1 MYIARSARMSASN
14 TPRGDGSSSACLDA
28 DTAASYAEHRLSP
41 DEMRRVEGHIDGC
54 ASCRELISAMALVLW
69 SQSSQPG
76 DDDAAPAVGGVLPR
90 GTRIGPFEIE
100 RPIDAGGM
108 GLVYSAR
115 DARLARQ
122 VALKCVRERRGR
134 SDQLLRE
141 ARTMAQLSHPNVVA
155 VYDVIDAHGQIFLA
169 MELVVGRS
177 VRQWLDA
184 AQRGWKA
191 VVDVFLAAGA
201 GLAAAHAASI
211 VHGDVKPA
219 NILFGDDGRIR
230 VTDFGLSR
238 SPDDE
243 TEQAAGPRGTP
254 AYMAPEQRDGAPCDA
269 LGDQYAFCAS
279 LHEAIFGALPGR
291 PPARQPRL
299 PRALRR
305 ILGRGLA
312 LDPGSRYHSMDLL
325 LRDLRATRSSTRRW
339 TAAAAAVTIAIAA
352 FAYGAGGQRV
362 QAAMCEASAPQL
374 TSPWHDEARA
384 MVRRSFEN
392 TRLSYAPET
401 LQRVAARL
409 DGWAVSFEAARRQ
422 ACEPGWLQRETP
434 VERFSAEL
442 SCLEDRA
449 REARELVNQ
458 LRNADE
464 TIVLNAIAAT
474 ERLTPVAQCSSTPA
488 QRVVPPDTQAVQ
500 QLRDRLARARSLVD
514 SGKFRD
520 ALPIARDIV
529 AAAEDLGV
537 PSLHGAALVSIGAIQ
552 ARMSDYEVAAGNLT
566 QGIRLA
572 DATQDD
578 WLRAHGWVNLIQNEY
593 WRGEHDRVLFMK
605 AAALGAA
612 ERVSDLWLESELQL
626 MVGGSLSQRGRIS
639 EAQPLFEEAVRVR
652 RQLYGDRDRRVA
664 NALSALGNAYAMQG
678 NLDAGI
684 AAHRQA
690 VDTAVA
696 AVGAAH
702 PNVGICHRNLGNDY
716 LYGLQTEAAI
726 VELEKS
732 AAILEAA
739 HGPQHRDVALSLIDL
754 GLALLEA
761 GQYERAIATF
771 ERAGELW
778 RSLGAKHPAY
788 AEVLFGKYLALE
800 ALGRPTAV
808 ADLEAAVT
816 LGQQLPPFMRARIQ
830 LALGRAS
837 SGARAAE
844 LVAAAVE
851 GFATSSLPLVQR
863 ELAQAREWQRA
874 HGVAP

>member
-1 MYIARSARMSASN
+1 MSASN
-14 TPRGDGSSSACLDA
+14 SPSVGASSPACLDA
-28 DTAASYAEHRLSP
+28 DTAASYAEHRLPP
-41 DEMRRVEGHIDGC
+41 DEMRGVDRHIDGC
-54 ASCRELISAMALVLW
+54 ASCRELVSAVAMVLW

-76 DDDAAPAVGGVLPR
+76 PADAAPAVEGILPR
-90 GTRIGPFEIE
+90 GTRVGPFEVE
-100 RPIDAGGM
+100 RPLEAGGM
-108 GLVYSAR
+108 GLVYSAH
-115 DARLARQ
+115 DSRLARQ

-177 VRQWLDA
+177 VRQWLEA
-184 AQRGWKA
+184 APRGWKA

-238 SPDDE
+238 SADDE
-243 TEQAAGPRGTP
+243 AEEAAGPRGTL

-279 LHEAIFGALPGR
+279 LHEAIFGSVPGR
-291 PPARQPRL
+291 APARQPRV

-305 ILGRGLA
+305 ILSRGLA
-312 LDPGSRYHSMDLL
+312 PDPGARYRSMDPL

-339 TAAAAAVTIAIAA
+339 AMAAAAATIAIAA
-352 FAYGAGGQRV
+352 FAYGVGGQRV

-374 TSPWHDEARA
+374 TSPWHDEARDT
-384 MVRRSFEN
+384 VRRSFVN

-409 DGWAVSFEAARRQ
+409 DDWTVSFEAARRQ
-422 ACEPGWLQRETP
+422 ACESGWFQRETP
-434 VERFSAEL
+434 VERFSAQL

-449 REARELVNQ
+449 REARALVNQ
-458 LRNADE
+458 LRDADE
-464 TIVLNAIAAT
+464 TVILNAIAAT
-474 ERLTPVAQCSSTPA
+474 EQLTPVAQCSATPA
-488 QRVVPPDTQAVQ
+488 RRVVPPDTQAVQ
-500 QLRDRLARARSLVD
+500 QLREQLARARALVD

-520 ALPIARDIV
+520 ALPIAREIV
-529 AAAEDLGV
+529 EAAEATGE
-537 PSLHGAALVSIGAIQ
+537 PSLQGAALISIGVIQ
-552 ARMSDYEVAAGNLT
+552 ARLSDYETAAANLT

-572 DATQDD
+572 DAAQDD
-578 WLRAHGWVNLIQNEY
+578 RLRAQGWVNLIQNEY
-593 WRGEHDRVLFMK
+593 WRGAHDQVVFMK

-612 ERVSDLWLESELQL
+612 ERVSDRWLESELLL
-626 MVGGSLSQRGRIS
+626 MVGGSLSQRGRTS
-639 EAQPLFEEAVRVR
+639 EAQPLFEEAVRLR
-652 RQLYGDRDRRVA
+652 RRLYGDRDRRVGY
-664 NALSALGNAYAMQG
+664 ALSALGNAYAMQG
-678 NLDAGI
+678 DLDAGI

-690 VDTAVA
+690 VETAEA

-716 LYGLQTEAAI
+716 LYGLQPEAAI
-726 VELEKS
+726 VELEK
-732 AAILEAA
+732 AGAILEAA
-739 HGPQHRDVALSLIDL
+739 HGPKHRDVALSLTDL
-754 GLALLEA
+754 GLALIEA
-761 GQYERAIATF
+761 GQHERAVTTF

-778 RSLGAKHPAY
+778 RSLGPKHPAY

-800 ALGRPTAV
+800 ALGRPTSV
-808 ADLEAAVT
+808 ADLETAVT

-837 SGARAAE
+837 TGARATE

-851 GFATSSLPLVQR
+851 GFASSSLPLIQR
-863 ELAQAREWQRA
+863 ELAQAKQWQRE